1 MEYIKDGN
9 FLEELSSNWFV
20 TSEVERVADVGPVGP
35 DDKYFAKFGG
45 GGRLSQSFSFSGQK
59 PSAIRF
65 SAGVRVVEGDGAS
78 NGNLQLLVST
88 QAGNNPPEYQA
99 YVINEFGTWQT
110 AQIVL
115 PVDPSVDQMA
125 FLILVV
131 QGFDDR
137 VSIRKVSV
145 TDAVGASASESG
157 AKKSPEKVE
166 RPEGMPKD
174 WPKS

>member
-9 FLEELSSNWFV
+9 FLEELSNNWFV
-20 TSEVERVADVGPVGP
+20 TYPVERVADVGPGGP
-35 DDKYFAKFGG
+35 DDKFFARFGG
-45 GGRLSQSFSFSGQK
+45 GGRLNQGFSFSSQK

-65 SAGVRVVEGDGAS
+65 SAGVRVSGGNDKP
-78 NGNLQLLVST
+78 NGKLQLIVAT
-88 QAGNNPPEYQA
+88 QAGTNPPEYQP
-99 YVINEFGTWQT
+99 YLINEFGTWQT

-115 PVDPSVDQMA
+115 PVDPSVDHMA
-125 FLILVV
+125 FLLLVV
-131 QGFDDR
+131 QGFDDG

-166 RPEGMPKD
+166 RPEGMPED